1 MRTSVEPLAEI
12 AGDGAT
18 VAVRHVETPKGE
30 RLELASPNG
39 DERVRFDALLLEW
52 VTGQDEAVFRRLL
65 EAAGE
70 TGSPDGERIVASN
83 DVTVAAREELAT
95 ITNEFAHVEVS
106 KVTTPEGD
114 HLALAAPKLGIDRY
128 LNGPALESL
137 TYPSMETFS
146 DLLREHTE

>member
-1 MRTSVEPLAEI
+1 MKTSVRPLAEI
-12 AGDGAT
+12 AGDGVT
-18 VAVRHVETPKGE
+18 VAIRHIETPKGE
-30 RLELASPNG
+30 RLELASPSQ
-39 DERVRFDALLLEW
+39 DEQVRFDALLLEW
-52 VTGQDEAVFRRLL
+52 VTSQDEAVFQRLMDT
-65 EAAGE
+65 AG
-70 TGSPDGERIVASN
+70 GADSPNEDRIVASN
-83 DVTVAAREELAT
+83 EVTVVTREALTT

-128 LNGPALESL
+128 LNGRALEIL